1 MKLSEQITKNLKEAD
16 TSKVFELLDRM
27 LNNALKVKVA
37 EAQEYYAPTSI
48 EVTFTKEADE
58 LFDKQYKVS
67 YIYQESPELNVY
79 LYFRLGDVEQGA
91 PSSLPEGKYVLEGY
105 IDSTSH
111 KESDP
116 VSKSYIDVQDKP
128 LINTGMDRF
137 GHRGNSIKANTVA
150 ITDVIRETFNAAL
163 NDLTFLN
170 DAIQYRTDNN
180 ITDSEEAKE
189 SDENGYVDIEL
200 GFQND
205 VNSLDELPSEADVR
219 DKYKNIKCSIPKK
232 NVLRIKGP
240 KSILKKIIKSSE
252 FEESKPVIK
261 DLKESTVNEESA
273 TIEDLRTIV
282 NSLRTISEKLDASDY
297 PDTYD
302 FNNAINGLSAEVE
315 RIEDYYDII

>member
-37 EAQEYYAPTSI
+37 EAQEYYTPTSV

-79 LYFRLGDVEQGA
+79 LYFRLGDIEQGA

-116 VSKSYIDVQDKP
+116 VSKSYIDIQDKP

-150 ITDVIRETFNAAL
+150 ITDVVRETFDAAL

-180 ITDSEEAKE
+180 ITDSEE
-189 SDENGYVDIEL
+189 V
-200 GFQND
+200 
-205 VNSLDELPSEADVR
+205 
-219 DKYKNIKCSIPKK
+219 
-232 NVLRIKGP
+232 
-240 KSILKKIIKSSE
+240 
-252 FEESKPVIK
+252 
-261 DLKESTVNEESA
+261 KESTVNEESA

-282 NSLRTISEKLDASDY
+282 NSLRNISEKLDASDY